1 MGWIVL
7 YWIVKCSEHSAS
19 DVSGCRVFLP
29 WAHLAESVCL
39 FLLSLMLHWFC
50 QLIVVSACPWFK
62 CTIVTFVSTHI
73 YVKHLSDQ
81 NYLRRHPLVYHK
93 ASDFFLSHLYHQGI
107 WFLKKN
113 QRIMECAFSNLL
125 SVSSTPHLIIFFLKQ
140 AIGFAFSSL
149 AIEVLYLK
157 SNRLCL
163 CQCNL

>member
-1 MGWIVL
+1 MLVSCHIMGWIVL

-93 ASDFFLSHLYHQGI
+93 ASDFFLSRLYHQGI
-107 WFLKKN
+107 WFLKKKSKN
-113 QRIMECAFSNLL
+113 YGVCLL
-125 SVSSTPHLIIFFLKQ
+125 QPSLCFINTTPYNFFFK
-140 AIGFAFSSL
+140 AGYR
-149 AIEVLYLK
+149 V
-157 SNRLCL
+157 CL
-163 CQCNL
+163 L

>member
-1 MGWIVL
+1 MLVSCHIMGWIVL

-50 QLIVVSACPWFK
+50 QLIVVSACTWFK

-107 WFLKKN
+107 WFKKK
-113 QRIMECAFSNLL
+113 IKELWSVPSPTFSLFHQHHTLL
-125 SVSSTPHLIIFFLKQ
+125 FF
-140 AIGFAFSSL
+140 F
-149 AIEVLYLK
+149 
-157 SNRLCL
+157 
-163 CQCNL
+163 